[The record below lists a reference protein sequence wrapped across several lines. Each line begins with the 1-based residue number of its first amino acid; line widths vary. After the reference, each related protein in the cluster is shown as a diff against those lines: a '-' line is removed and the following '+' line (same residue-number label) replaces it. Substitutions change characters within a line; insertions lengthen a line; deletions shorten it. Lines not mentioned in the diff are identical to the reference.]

1 MLPKQILNFS
11 NWHKKQCPWDVTS
24 DHWTTGSE
32 RILTWSG
39 SCWLSVHV
47 IHDVRSLVSTTFG
60 TGPENF
66 QYGWTS
72 LKMANNKTRL
82 SFPFQ
87 NAQPLLQILPQHT
100 GLTTLAEAVS
110 LLIGHGEEEDIF
122 CVSTVPEIL
131 RFCECKCQSYR
142 LWNEWLSLEGSD
154 LMWCRKEEQ
163 RLMSFSSI
171 VI

>member
-1 MLPKQILNFS
+1 
-11 NWHKKQCPWDVTS
+11 
-24 DHWTTGSE
+24 
-32 RILTWSG
+32 
-39 SCWLSVHV
+39 
-47 IHDVRSLVSTTFG
+47 
-60 TGPENF
+60 
-66 QYGWTS
+66 
-72 LKMANNKTRL
+72 MANNKTRL

-142 LWNEWLSLEGSD
+142 ALER
-154 LMWCRKEEQ
+154 MA
-163 RLMSFSSI
+163 I
-171 VI
+171 VGRIRFDVVQKRRTTVDVV